1 MSTKAI
7 IDIIERA
14 TATESVAIDDFIKE
28 KGMTK
33 GYYSNFRNGHSELN
47 LDSVTK
53 YIIALKRAVKNK
65 NTLDEAVENIVEIFF
80 SGVAETSLQELYK
93 SKYKSVIYDK
103 AEDHS
108 YAEHSSIISML
119 RAEGVG
125 SKEIQ
130 KIKEI
135 AVKILDDVKGY
146 L

>member
-7 IDIIERA
+7 IDIIEKA
-14 TATESVAIDDFIKE
+14 IATESVAIDDFIKE
-28 KGMTK
+28 TGMTK
-33 GYYSNFRNGHSELN
+33 GYYSNFKNGHRELN

-53 YIIALKRAVKNK
+53 YIIALKRAVKNTK
-65 NTLDEAVENIVEIFF
+65 TVDEAVENIVEIFF
-80 SGVAETSLQELYK
+80 TGVTDISLQELYK
-93 SKYKSVIYDK
+93 SKYKTAIYNKTD
-103 AEDHS
+103 DNS
-108 YAEHSSIISML
+108 FTEHSSIISML
-119 RAEGVG
+119 REEGVS